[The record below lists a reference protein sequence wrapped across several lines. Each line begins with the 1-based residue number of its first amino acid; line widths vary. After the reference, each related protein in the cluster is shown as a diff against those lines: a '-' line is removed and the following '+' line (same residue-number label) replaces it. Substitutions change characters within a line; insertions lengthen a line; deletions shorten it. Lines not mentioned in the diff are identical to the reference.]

1 MEKEEK
7 DIVEETSE
15 KDDVVVIQEEDTS
28 IDDLKRAVE
37 EEVAKEEAE
46 RAEEEKE
53 ESEETSEESKD
64 EVVEEKHE
72 EEKVEVQEEKN
83 EEVKEDENHI
93 EKDFSETKETKKGNG
108 IIILLVVLILL
119 GALVVCY
126 FLFFKKDNKPVSTKN
141 EVREVK
147 SEYRMSGNGLEN
159 FDLYFMKLENGGK
172 NQVYSPLSIKYA
184 LEMLAEGANGN
195 SKAQLD
201 AVIGD
206 YKARKYVNSRNMSFA
221 NAMFIRNTFKDSVKK
236 DYTDLLKEKYDAE
249 VMYDSFATPNTINNW
264 VSNKTFKMINNLL
277 NDVSQNDFV
286 LVNALAID
294 MDWNYQIHWAT
305 GSKVPNKDFEVNYVH
320 EKLDEDDTMSYHVT
334 TYPYQ
339 EDSEFPKITFNGK
352 TKVPTSEVLADFNR
366 YDIVKDLGEQKIK
379 DTVRPEYEKYLKT
392 REGQIDVKEGWAE
405 QDVDKYLN
413 EFVADLKKNYNTGDS
428 STDMYV
434 YEDDS
439 IRSFGKDLKE
449 YNGMQLQY
457 VGIMPKSGNLSE
469 YVQNLDSEKLNKV
482 IGDLKSMKVENFKEG
497 VATRIRGNIPFF
509 KFEYE
514 LKLLDDLQKLGIE
527 DIFDIEDSDLSN
539 MTSQKE
545 VIDKA
550 VHKANIE
557 FSNDGIKAAAA
568 TAMAGLGAAG
578 GGFDYQFKIPVE
590 EINVTF
596 DKPYLYLIRD
606 KATGEVWFAGTVY
619 EPKTT
624 VK

>member
-1 MEKEEK
+1 
-7 DIVEETSE
+7 
-15 KDDVVVIQEEDTS
+15 
-28 IDDLKRAVE
+28 
-37 EEVAKEEAE
+37 
-46 RAEEEKE
+46 
-53 ESEETSEESKD
+53 
-64 EVVEEKHE
+64 
-72 EEKVEVQEEKN
+72 
-83 EEVKEDENHI
+83 
-93 EKDFSETKETKKGNG
+93 
-108 IIILLVVLILL
+108 
-119 GALVVCY
+119 
-126 FLFFKKDNKPVSTKN
+126 
-141 EVREVK
+141 
-147 SEYRMSGNGLEN
+147 
-159 FDLYFMKLENGGK
+159 
-172 NQVYSPLSIKYA
+172 
-184 LEMLAEGANGN
+184 
-195 SKAQLD
+195 
-201 AVIGD
+201 
-206 YKARKYVNSRNMSFA
+206 
-221 NAMFIRNTFKDSVKK
+221 
-236 DYTDLLKEKYDAE
+236 
-249 VMYDSFATPNTINNW
+249 
-264 VSNKTFKMINNLL
+264 
-277 NDVSQNDFV
+277 
-286 LVNALAID
+286 
-294 MDWNYQIHWAT
+294 
-305 GSKVPNKDFEVNYVH
+305 
-320 EKLDEDDTMSYHVT
+320 
-334 TYPYQ
+334 
-339 EDSEFPKITFNGK
+339 
-352 TKVPTSEVLADFNR
+352 
-366 YDIVKDLGEQKIK
+366 
-379 DTVRPEYEKYLKT
+379 
-392 REGQIDVKEGWAE
+392 
-405 QDVDKYLN
+405 
-413 EFVADLKKNYNTGDS
+413 
-428 STDMYV
+428 MYV

-469 YVQNLDSEKLNKV
+469 YIQNLDAEKLNKV